1 MDGILIV
8 NKPKGYTSHD
18 VISKLRKI
26 LKTKQI
32 GHVGTLDPNATG
44 VLLLLIG
51 KATKI
56 SKYLMEHDKTYI
68 AELTLGEQK
77 STGDI
82 EGETISKKEVKK
94 ELLIKENINE
104 KLQLF
109 LGKQFQKPPI
119 YSSVKVN
126 GKKLYEYARTGESVE
141 IPIRQIEIYSI
152 DLLETV
158 ENKIRFKV
166 KCSKGTYIRTLCED
180 IAKKLETVGYMSN
193 LDRIKVDEFDIS
205 QSLTLEQIELNKEF
219 VNENLVSVEE
229 AFKDNL
235 SIKLNEKDIKL
246 FLNGVMLTNKNI
258 DGLYKIYNGLNEFIG
273 LGLVKDNL
281 LKRDVVLK
289 G

>member
-126 GKKLYEYARTGESVE
+126 GKKLYEYARTGQSVE